1 MSNNIIYDAE
11 NEEEKKDPNVVYDY
25 EEEIKKREEALDL
38 PKPPQEDTSDSD
50 EEYKIDEGSKN
61 VFTDGMNGGQFIRN
75 HHCPVCMFT
84 KKNINELFISRRFSS
99 QKIVA
104 GYMATCA
111 NCGHVDFYT
120 DNPTL
125 LVKFLQGRAR

>member
-1 MSNNIIYDAE
+1 MSDNIIYDAE

-25 EEEIKKREEALDL
+25 EEEIKKREEALNL
-38 PKPPQEDTSDSD
+38 PKPPAEDDSD
-50 EEYKIDEGSKN
+50 ENYKIDEGSKN

-84 KKNINELFISRRFSS
+84 KKNINELFITRRFSS
-99 QKIVA
+99 QKIIA